1 MGADDMKVFAYMVH
15 GSGKAVSEDSILVDK
30 QLLKEGYFAFDEVMS
45 CFAVADGVGGYAG
58 GREASEFV
66 LNELKDKLCGDMKQ
80 NLIEINN
87 SLISYSKTL
96 LGKEKMATTLSLLM
110 LSDKTI
116 KMVHVGNTRIY
127 AIQGMYLK
135 QLTKDHTT
143 VQFLRSKGDFA
154 AADAAPKNEIT
165 SCLGAGITK
174 GLSQIQVYEI
184 DKDYTGYVITS
195 DGIHDYLEDDCLEDF
210 VSERDYSERAFE
222 QLANLASENG
232 SDDDKSIVIVLCRE

>member
-1 MGADDMKVFAYMVH
+1 MKVYSYMVH
-15 GSGKAVSEDSILVDK
+15 GSGKTVSEDSILVDK

-66 LNELKDKLCGDMKQ
+66 LNELKDKLCGNMKQ

-87 SLISYSKTL
+87 SLISYSKSI
-96 LGKEKMATTLSLLM
+96 LGKEKMATTLSSLM
-110 LSDKTI
+110 LSDNNSNI
-116 KMVHVGNTRIY
+116 IVHVGNTRIY

-174 GLSQIQVYEI
+174 GLSQIQVCEI
-184 DKDYTGYVITS
+184 DKDFTGYVITS

-210 VSERDYSERAFE
+210 VSEKDYSERAFE